1 MVTYTDLQTRL
12 ARFVD
17 AEMLPHMT
25 GGKRILLGGYAA
37 LATKNAAGMLQ
48 SAKDKPLVD
57 ALFSAVI
64 PYINEPVTLSLPVV
78 GDFRLDRSDWE
89 KLYRYLKGEI

>member
-1 MVTYTDLQTRL
+1 MISYTELQTRL

-37 LATKNAAGMLQ
+37 LATKFAAGMLDA
-48 SAKDKPLVD
+48 AKD
-57 ALFSAVI
+57 
-64 PYINEPVTLSLPVV
+64 
-78 GDFRLDRSDWE
+78 
-89 KLYRYLKGEI
+89 

>member
-1 MVTYTDLQTRL
+1 MISYTELQTRL

-37 LATKNAAGMLQ
+37 LATKTPPGCYKRRKT
-48 SAKDKPLVD
+48 SH
-57 ALFSAVI
+57 
-64 PYINEPVTLSLPVV
+64 SLP
-78 GDFRLDRSDWE
+78 
-89 KLYRYLKGEI
+89 